1 LGKGDAIFLRI
12 SEVEYLVLPDRQAK
26 RGSEL
31 VLVVCGDAATVRGP
45 VRRIEFVIA
54 DVFPQI
60 TVDLVGARLDAGAEY
75 GSL

>member
-31 VLVVCGDAATVRGP
+31 VLVVCGDAATVRNLLKNAS
-45 VRRIEFVIA
+45 ISA
-54 DVFPQI
+54 
-60 TVDLVGARLDAGAEY
+60 
-75 GSL
+75 S